1 MDVTNFEQKDRQEWD
16 HFVEFSADG
25 TLFHTIG
32 WKRIIERTFGYK
44 SHYLLVREG
53 DEILALLPLFLIQKL
68 IRGKA
73 LISVP
78 FGVYGGVCGIQEK
91 AEKLV
96 LEKSQQFAE
105 EMGVDFLELRHTEEN
120 CFSLP
125 TKDLYVTFRRGIF
138 PSDEEN
144 LKAVPRK
151 QRRMIRQGINHDFKS
166 KMSGE
171 EYLKNF
177 YHIYTQSLRNLGTP
191 AFPFSFFQAIFDEFG
206 ERCKILSVWFKGDMV
221 AGVLTFFY
229 KNHVM
234 PYYAGALPDYFKF
247 GVNDFMYWELMS
259 YGCKNGYKIFDFGRS
274 KRETGAF
281 KFKEHWG
288 FDPTPLPY
296 QYFLPKDGKLPD
308 LSPANPKIQ
317 PLIKMWKQFPL
328 PVANFLGPRI
338 VRYFP

>member
-1 MDVTNFEQKDRQEWD
+1 VDVTLFEQKDRQEWD
-16 HFVEFSADG
+16 QFVDFCSKG

-32 WKRIIERTFGYK
+32 WKTVIERVFGYE
-44 SHYLLVREG
+44 SRYFVVRERG
-53 DEILALLPLFLIQKL
+53 RILALLPLFLVKKL

-78 FGVYGGVCGIQEK
+78 FGVYGGVCGIHENAERLIIEK
-91 AEKLV
+91 A
-96 LEKSQQFAE
+96 QQLAKE
-105 EMGVDFLELRHTEEN
+105 LGVDFLEFRHTEEN
-120 CFSLP
+120 SFSLP
-125 TKDLYVTFRRGIF
+125 TKDLYVTFRRPIF

-151 QRRMIRQGINHDFKS
+151 QRRMIRQGINHNFKS
-166 KMSGE
+166 QMGGG

-177 YHIYTQSLRNLGTP
+177 YYIYSQSLRNLGTP
-191 AFPFSFFQAIFDEFG
+191 AFPFSFFQAISDEFG
-206 ERCKILSVWFKGDMV
+206 ERCKILSVWSEGEMV

-234 PYYAGALPDYFKF
+234 PYYAGSLPEYFKF
-247 GVNDFMYWELMS
+247 AVNDFMYWELMS
-259 YGCKNGYKIFDFGRS
+259 YGCKNGYKTFDFGRS
-274 KRETGAF
+274 KRDTGAF

-288 FDPTPLPY
+288 FDPIPLPY
-296 QYFLPKDGKLPD
+296 QYFLPKDGKLPN

-317 PLIKMWKQFPL
+317 PLIKMWKRFPL
-328 PVANFLGPRI
+328 PLANFLGPRI